1 MAVLFEYLVGLLLI
15 CGGVALM
22 NFSIGVYLMLISL
35 SEDIKHDMV
44 PFDEKAKE
52 NDDSK
57 VATEFGELIQF
68 HSEVLQLNDSDH
80 LNGNKKLQII
90 FLSLYS
96 LANDLSEMGEFIYTV
111 IFSWSLI
118 AMCGSMLLMQIEIVK

>member
-1 MAVLFEYLVGLLLI
+1 MAVLFEYSVGLLLI
-15 CGGVALM
+15 CGGVALI

-68 HSEVLQLNDSDH
+68 HSEVLQLSDSDQ
-80 LNGNKKLQII
+80 LNENNKKQII
-90 FLSLYS
+90 FLFFFQSR
-96 LANDLSEMGEFIYTV
+96 
-111 IFSWSLI
+111 
-118 AMCGSMLLMQIEIVK
+118 